1 MWRILK
7 EILINLFWGLL
18 DFVIFFWIL
27 NNILIPYK
35 PNDFVTTT
43 NIPTDRVI
51 VTTTS
56 KPITYQQEPNDT
68 TKLVKPKANKD
79 LKNNRQNKLPKA
91 TKTEEQA
98 LNTAK
103 HFWIKELG
111 FNPFWDIPIY
121 WNTPLKS
128 SNQQLQPLGV
138 TKTLVGHFPLTE
150 NKKVAYMQIDDRAAQ
165 KQNVDLAKVLAHE
178 WGHALGLKHGYGIME
193 PLASDM
199 TWKVNNKQK
208 QLIKQNYQAGH

>member
-7 EILINLFWGLL
+7 KILINLFWGLL
-18 DFVIFFWIL
+18 DFVLFFWIL

-35 PNDFVTTT
+35 PNDFVTTN

-56 KPITYQQEPNDT
+56 KPIIYQQKPNNT

-79 LKNNRQNKLPKA
+79 PKNNSNKLPKA
-91 TKTEEQA
+91 TKIEKQA

-103 HFWIKELG
+103 HFWINELG
-111 FNPFWDIPIY
+111 FDPFWNIPIY

-150 NKKVAYMQIDDRAAQ
+150 NKKVAYMQIDDSAAQ

-199 TWKVNNKQK
+199 TCKVNNKQK
-208 QLIKQNYQAGH
+208 QLIKKNYQAGH

>member
-7 EILINLFWGLL
+7 KILINLFWGLL
-18 DFVIFFWIL
+18 DFVLFFWIL

-43 NIPTDRVI
+43 
-51 VTTTS
+51 S
-56 KPITYQQEPNDT
+56 KPIIYRQEPNNT

-79 LKNNRQNKLPKA
+79 PKNNSNKLPKA
-91 TKTEEQA
+91 TKIEKQA

-103 HFWIKELG
+103 HFWINELG
-111 FNPFWDIPIY
+111 FDPFWNIPIY

-150 NKKVAYMQIDDRAAQ
+150 NKKVAYMQIDDSATQ
-165 KQNVDLAKVLAHE
+165 KQNIDLAKVLAHE